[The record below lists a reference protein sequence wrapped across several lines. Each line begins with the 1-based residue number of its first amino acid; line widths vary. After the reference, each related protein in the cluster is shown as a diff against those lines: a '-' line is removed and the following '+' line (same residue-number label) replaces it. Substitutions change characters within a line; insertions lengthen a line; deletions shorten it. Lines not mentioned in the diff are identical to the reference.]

1 MISDF
6 KDSLAIILK
15 EEGGNDDDPND
26 HGGRTS
32 RGIIQREWD
41 AYRSTHPGRP
51 ADVWSAPQADIE
63 TIYHDQYWE
72 PYCDDMPAGVDL
84 SFFNAC
90 VNSGR
95 QQAVKE
101 LQRSLRLNSVDG
113 MFGMITKQALTS
125 NDDTTALIH
134 SMAQKRRDFYQ
145 ALAQFPRYGKGWMAR
160 TDRIEQSSLKMLN
173 DHPNVVAEHPEI
185 DPKPD
190 DPTLTVS
197 AKAMPSDPEKT
208 TVSPEASGTVS
219 AGVGGLSGLI
229 QQARDQLA
237 PFSDTIK
244 YVQYALLILAA
255 LGIAYTV
262 YGVLKRNRVQAST
275 G

>member
-1 MISDF
+1 MAQADF
-6 KDSLAIILK
+6 QQCLAIILK
-15 EEGGNDDDPND
+15 EEGGNDDDPHD

-41 AYRSTHPGRP
+41 AYRSTHPDRP
-51 ADVWSAPQADIE
+51 ADVWSAPQADIDA
-63 TIYHDQYWE
+63 IYHDQYWM

-101 LQRSLRLNSVDG
+101 LQRALGINADG
-113 MFGMITKQALTS
+113 MMGMITKQALTA
-125 NDDTTALIH
+125 NDSPVALIH
-134 SMAQKRRDFYQ
+134 AMAQKRRDFYQ
-145 ALAQFPRYGKGWMAR
+145 ALAQFPRYGNGWMAR
-160 TDRIEQSSLKMLN
+160 TNRIEQSSLKMAN
-173 DHPNVVAEHPEI
+173 DNPQVVQEHPAI
-185 DPKPD
+185 NPKPD
-190 DPTLTVS
+190 EPTLTVS
-197 AKAMPSDPEKT
+197 AKAMPSDPET
-208 TVSPEASGTVS
+208 TTLSPETSGGVS
-219 AGVGGLSGLI
+219 AGMGGLSGLI

-255 LGIAYTV
+255 LGIGYTI
-262 YGVLKRNRVQAST
+262 YGVVKRNRVQAST